1 MLSVTYGFL
10 ICGFQLSVEAVTK
23 ISSNKQSKHAVT
35 VHITQQLGSKAE
47 NTVHSYLGNDF
58 LQRFLFYATTALTES
73 LPQSRSVRLLK
84 VCTSV
89 RNLIAVIQSTE
100 NSQLPADA
108 AVWKDALLDLV
119 TGMRLKIIV
128 ESWNPQ
134 STACSFFRWP
144 VTIFSECHILKEKKL
159 GKLICRA

>member
-1 MLSVTYGFL
+1 MLSPCTL
-10 ICGFQLSVEAVTK
+10 H
-23 ISSNKQSKHAVT
+23 SSF
-35 VHITQQLGSKAE
+35 GSKAE

-119 TGMRLKIIV
+119 TGMRLKVIV
-128 ESWNPQ
+128 EAGIPRAQ
-134 STACSFFRWP
+134 SVPFF
-144 VTIFSECHILKEKKL
+144 VDQ
-159 GKLICRA
+159 